1 MNRLAI
7 YLRLSKEDYQKKEES
22 ESISNQREYIRNYI
36 KGQKEFK
43 ECELIEYVDDGFSGT
58 NPNRPAYQRL
68 LEDIR
73 NNQVNIL
80 VVKDMSRFSRDYI
93 EMGNYLENIF
103 PFMEIRFISINDAY
117 DSSKERDNG
126 TELDTQFKSLLYD
139 FYSKELSQKIRSI
152 SQELKSQGKII
163 NGQVPFGYL
172 KDPKNKYNILIDEKT
187 AYIVREAFE
196 LILQGYS
203 CVKIANIF
211 NEKGYI
217 TRSDRKEELGLISYK
232 HNLKTGTEVKKRM
245 WTGEAVS
252 QLTRNEL
259 YTGDYVYNKYKE
271 TTIGRRKREKIP
283 QEKWKRIEDSHEP
296 IISKEI
302 FREVQEIKKQR
313 RGENFNH
320 RKEVTDE
327 FIPIFKRKVF
337 CKECGSLMYYRGE
350 GYKLK
355 KGVYRYKSYHCPY
368 CKENRRSNNIKEQTL
383 EEALLD
389 KLKNIPTLSSKE
401 KTAMNI
407 KENQNHIKGVED
419 INRNLQKEY
428 EKYKKKELSKEAY
441 LQKKQHLL
449 LKKQKLEQEL
459 EKESIF
465 KSTNEITD
473 LSDNGKITKE
483 IVDTM
488 VEKIVVSRYGSI
500 EIYLRKQ

>member
-1 MNRLAI
+1 M
-7 YLRLSKEDYQKKEES
+7 
-22 ESISNQREYIRNYI
+22 
-36 KGQKEFK
+36 
-43 ECELIEYVDDGFSGT
+43 
-58 NPNRPAYQRL
+58 
-68 LEDIR
+68 
-73 NNQVNIL
+73 
-80 VVKDMSRFSRDYI
+80 
-93 EMGNYLENIF
+93 
-103 PFMEIRFISINDAY
+103 
-117 DSSKERDNG
+117 
-126 TELDTQFKSLLYD
+126 
-139 FYSKELSQKIRSI
+139 
-152 SQELKSQGKII
+152 
-163 NGQVPFGYL
+163 
-172 KDPKNKYNILIDEKT
+172 LIDEKT
-187 AYIVREAFE
+187 AHIVREAFE

-203 CVKIANIF
+203 CVNIANIF

-245 WTGEAVS
+245 WTREAVS
-252 QLTRNEL
+252 QLTCNEL

-283 QEKWKRIEDSHEP
+283 QEEWKRIEDSHEP

-320 RKEVTDE
+320 RKELSDE

-337 CKECGSLMYYRGE
+337 CKECGNLMYYRGE

-389 KLKNIPTLSSKE
+389 KLKNISILSSKE
-401 KTAMNI
+401 KTAMNT
-407 KENQNHIKGVED
+407 KVNQNHIKGVED
-419 INRNLQKEY
+419 INRSLQKEY

-441 LQKKQHLL
+441 LQEKQNLL

-459 EKESIF
+459 EKESIS
-465 KSTNEITD
+465 KQENEISGFSGND
-473 LSDNGKITKE
+473 EITRE
-483 IVDTM
+483 YVEVM
-488 VEKIVVSRYGSI
+488 VEKIVVSRHGSI
-500 EIYLRKQ
+500 EIEIKGE